1 MREDRMA
8 SSAASDCKHEPG
20 VFVPVIDRS
29 RCEGKEDC
37 VEVCPYSVFEMR
49 QLSGRDKHAMPLGA
63 RLKAWVHGNRQ
74 AFAVDAQNC
83 HACGLCVSACPE
95 RAIKLLRPSSRL

>member
-1 MREDRMA
+1 MA
-8 SSAASDCKHEPG
+8 MSTAPGCKHEAG

-37 VEVCPYSVFEMR
+37 ARVCPYSVFEIR
-49 QLSGRDKHAMPLGA
+49 GLSDQERRAMALGA

-74 AFAVDAQNC
+74 AFAVNADDC

-95 RAIKLLRPSSRL
+95 RAIKLLRSGPPPSC

>member
-1 MREDRMA
+1 MA
-8 SSAASDCKHEPG
+8 TSPVSDCKHEPG
-20 VFVPVIDRS
+20 VFVPVIDRLL
-29 RCEGKEDC
+29 CEGKEDC
-37 VEVCPYSVFEMR
+37 VEVCPYGVFEMR
-49 QLSGRDKHAMPLGA
+49 QLSNRDKQGMALGA

-95 RAIKLLRPSSRL
+95 RAIKLLRLSSSL

>member
-1 MREDRMA
+1 MA
-8 SSAASDCKHEPG
+8 ISAVSDCKHEPG

-49 QLSGRDKHAMPLGA
+49 QLSDRDKHAVPLGA

-95 RAIKLLRPSSRL
+95 RAIKLLRPSSSL

>member
-1 MREDRMA
+1 MA
-8 SSAASDCKHEPG
+8 SSAVPDCRHEPG
-20 VFVPVIDRS
+20 LFVPVIDRS

-37 VEVCPYSVFEMR
+37 VEVCPYSVFEMH
-49 QLSGRDKHAMPLGA
+49 QLSDRDKRAMPWGA

-74 AFAVDAQNC
+74 AFAVNAQNC

-95 RAIKLLRPSSRL
+95 RAIKLARPAAAL